1 MLKLWDKTLK
11 NKDIEYYSYGID
23 YEDNGGYY
31 WYLQTASDGYKDY
44 EIISSKHKLIP
55 LLVGKILSL
64 LTNKKLVRW

>member
-1 MLKLWDKTLK
+1 MKLWDKTLK
-11 NKDIEYYSYGID
+11 NKDIECYSYGVD
-23 YEDNGGYY
+23 CDDNGECY

-55 LLVGKILSL
+55 LLVGKMLSL